1 MCRES
6 VNGQFRLPPN
16 GKNPLHCKCAKMNL
30 LPKSHDQFRQSEYW
44 DGFFKRRGRR
54 AFEWYGEYSEL
65 CGVLHR

>member
-1 MCRES
+1 
-6 VNGQFRLPPN
+6 
-16 GKNPLHCKCAKMNL
+16 MNL

-44 DGFFKRRGRR
+44 DGFFKKRGRR